1 MNKIVICTECPMGCE
16 INVEIDGGK
25 IISIKNNTCPR
36 GKLYAENEI
45 TCPKRV
51 LTTTVK
57 CQNGCLASVKTD
69 APVNKSEMLSLMK
82 KINQITAKTPLKI
95 GDVIVENFCEGVN
108 LICTSKVD

>member
-1 MNKIVICTECPMGCE
+1 MIKEVICTECPMGCE
-16 INVEIDGGK
+16 INVEVDGEK
-25 IISIKNNTCPR
+25 ILSIKGNTCPR
-36 GKLYAENEI
+36 GKMYAENEI

-69 APVNKSEMLSLMK
+69 APIKKSEMFDLMQ

-95 GDVIVENFCEGVN
+95 GDVIVENLSEGVN
-108 LICTSKVD
+108 LICTSRVD